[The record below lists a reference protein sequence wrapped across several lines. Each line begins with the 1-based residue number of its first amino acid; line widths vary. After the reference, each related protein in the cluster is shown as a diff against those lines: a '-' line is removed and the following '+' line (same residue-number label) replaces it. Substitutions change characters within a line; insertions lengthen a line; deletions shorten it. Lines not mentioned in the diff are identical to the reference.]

1 VAGMMA
7 ADWRWRAARGVIV
20 VLALVAGA
28 CGDDGEDD
36 TGQEDEAA
44 NTTVAAANTTT
55 SAAANTTA
63 SAETD
68 EKLNAC
74 MDQHEMRQAETVWR
88 MRDGLRRI
96 TSAAPGDVWRRRIR
110 TATPR

>member
-1 VAGMMA
+1 MMA

-44 NTTVAAANTTT
+44 K
-55 SAAANTTA
+55 
-63 SAETD
+63 E
-68 EKLNAC
+68 
-74 MDQHEMRQAETVWR
+74 
-88 MRDGLRRI
+88 
-96 TSAAPGDVWRRRIR
+96 
-110 TATPR
+110 PRG